1 MNKNIKFRENAEK
14 VKAEPKELIRIMSK
28 RKQPQ
33 KQDAGIFLTGVILV
47 GVAIVAFLEGQFSG
61 GLFLLIVGVGFMAYE
76 SAEFR
81 GEIFHLFLKILKGIL
96 KRLGLLE

>member
-1 MNKNIKFRENAEK
+1 
-14 VKAEPKELIRIMSK
+14 MSK

-33 KQDAGIFLTGVILV
+33 KQDAGLFLAGVILS
-47 GVAIVAFLEGQFSG
+47 GLGIIAILEGQFSG
-61 GLFLLIVGVGFMAYE
+61 GVFLLIVGVGFMAYE

-81 GEIFHLFLKILKGIL
+81 GEIFHLFLKILKGML